1 MLKWE
6 GRREDKEEKNVLQD
20 KEALIVFPYWPKG
33 IFHPDYPFWKSIDQ
47 IYPNHLYVVPQDVHI
62 PEEFQREHRIVIL
75 PGKSTLGFIIQI
87 KEVLPELN
95 RVIVVGADIH
105 IQRIIRDIE
114 RIFPNAKYRPV
125 LVSSSSP
132 SIIFWREKILLSLP
146 KFLYFFLS
154 LIKENLL

>member
-6 GRREDKEEKNVLQD
+6 GRKEDRKEKIVLSD

-33 IFHPDYPFWKSIDQ
+33 IFHPDYPFWKKIGK
-47 IYPNHLYVVPQDVHI
+47 IYPDFLYVVPQDVHI

-105 IQRIIRDIE
+105 FRRIIRDIK
-114 RIFPNAKYRPV
+114 RVFPNAKYRSV

-132 SIIFWREKILLSLP
+132 ISFVWREKVLLSLP
-146 KFLYFFLS
+146 KFLYVPLS
-154 LIKENLL
+154 LIKEYYL